1 MAAQKFFVNGMA
13 GKRPALT
20 GQSGLLP
27 GEPQSPAG
35 QLHGNHTN
43 SVGAAGDVSF
53 PYAFP
58 KSGPYRIWVQTKS
71 EGRILTG
78 VFDTTVAAAK

>member
-1 MAAQKFFVNGMA
+1 MQIEQEPAERTEFAMCCVGTA
-13 GKRPALT
+13 G
-20 GQSGLLP
+20 
-27 GEPQSPAG
+27 E
-35 QLHGNHTN
+35 
-43 SVGAAGDVSF
+43 VSF

-78 VFDTTVAAAK
+78 VFDTAVAAVK